1 MKQGLNALNSLV
13 PGSNYYSKNSKSSF
27 STYLLFFMAAFFL
40 LFISGYKKNEP
51 RHSCLKCDMVGN
63 MSSQG
68 SKIRWIPYKGSF
80 KAMDEMTQVG
90 KDAEAIQKDQLI
102 GMDDERSIS
111 RYSIEIIERD
121 ISRHF
126 PGNFTYKTFTAAN
139 GDEIFE
145 TGYGFIQVKKHT
157 KFFIYLL

>member
-1 MKQGLNALNSLV
+1 
-13 PGSNYYSKNSKSSF
+13 
-27 STYLLFFMAAFFL
+27 
-40 LFISGYKKNEP
+40 
-51 RHSCLKCDMVGN
+51 
-63 MSSQG
+63 
-68 SKIRWIPYKGSF
+68 
-80 KAMDEMTQVG
+80 MDEMTQVG
-90 KDAEAIQKDQLI
+90 KDAEAIQKDQLT